1 VRPYA
6 AQTIDGAAHLG
17 AVQAR
22 VWVGHEGKHELAHAH
37 AARSEIAHV
46 PAKRAHVK
54 DGETAVETQLD

>member
-1 VRPYA
+1 
-6 AQTIDGAAHLG
+6 
-17 AVQAR
+17 